1 MNPRETLN
9 ESIPVIASEAKQSR
23 MSAESTISG
32 SPRPYGPRD
41 DGLLQR
47 FLGLFAACVLLV
59 LPAWAQAA
67 DTSAPAVSAAGSLL
81 QVFIG
86 LVAVLLLIAA
96 TAWVAKRFGVVRGGT
111 SSVLQV
117 IGSASVGA
125 RERVVVVEVG
135 ESWLVV
141 GVAPGSVNALTTL
154 PKGTLPSPVASPLGA
169 PFAARLQQLIEQPPF
184 GDKRRGK

>member
-1 MNPRETLN
+1 MMRRPL
-9 ESIPVIASEAKQSR
+9 ASC
-23 MSAESTISG
+23 
-32 SPRPYGPRD
+32 
-41 DGLLQR
+41 LLP
-47 FLGLFAACVLLV
+47 G
-59 LPAWAQAA
+59 LPALAQAA
-67 DTSAPAVSAAGSLL
+67 AAPAVSAAGSLL

-96 TAWVAKRFGVVRGGT
+96 TAWVGKRFGIARGG
-111 SSVLQV
+111 SSGLLQV

-154 PKGTLPSPVASPLGA
+154 PKGTLQPPSPSIPGA
-169 PFAARLQQLIEQPPF
+169 PFAARLQQLLENPPF
-184 GDKRRGK
+184 GDRRREK

>member
-1 MNPRETLN
+1 MMRRPL
-9 ESIPVIASEAKQSR
+9 ASC
-23 MSAESTISG
+23 
-32 SPRPYGPRD
+32 
-41 DGLLQR
+41 LLH
-47 FLGLFAACVLLV
+47 G
-59 LPAWAQAA
+59 LPALAQAA
-67 DTSAPAVSAAGSLL
+67 DAPAVSAAGSLL

-96 TAWVAKRFGVVRGGT
+96 SAWVGKRFGIARGG
-111 SSVLQV
+111 SSGLLQV

-154 PKGTLPSPVASPLGA
+154 PKGTLQPPSPSIPGA
-169 PFAARLQQLIEQPPF
+169 PFAARLQQLLENPPF
-184 GDKRRGK
+184 GDRRREK